1 MKKLRLMIIA
11 AALMA
16 VAFSASAQTK
26 IATADVNK
34 LFDGYYKTKLA
45 RAALDKQQ
53 QDLLKDLKDL
63 SEGLDKANTEYKQLL
78 AQANDQA
85 ISADEHTKRQ
95 QAAADK
101 LQEIKNSQVTLQQ
114 QQRQDETQISDQKQR
129 MISNL
134 LGEIQKYVAAKAKAD
149 GYTLVINSA
158 NTEAFI
164 YSSPDADIT
173 AAVLALEN
181 AGAPIDTA
189 PPSAPMLNISTNAP

>member
-1 MKKLRLMIIA
+1 MIIA
-11 AALMA
+11 ATLMA

-26 IATADVNK
+26 IATVDVNK

-63 SEGLDKANTEYKQLL
+63 SDGLVKAKSQYTQLL
-78 AQANDQA
+78 DQANDQA
-85 ISADEHTKRQ
+85 ISAAESAKRQ

-101 LQEIKNSQVTLQQ
+101 AKEINNSQVTLQQ
-114 QQRQDETQISDQKQR
+114 QQRQDETQMSDQKQR

-149 GYTLVINSA
+149 GYTIVINSA
-158 NTEAFI
+158 NTEAFV

-181 AGAPIDTA
+181 AGAPIETTQ
-189 PPSAPMLNISTNAP
+189 PPAPMLNISTNAP